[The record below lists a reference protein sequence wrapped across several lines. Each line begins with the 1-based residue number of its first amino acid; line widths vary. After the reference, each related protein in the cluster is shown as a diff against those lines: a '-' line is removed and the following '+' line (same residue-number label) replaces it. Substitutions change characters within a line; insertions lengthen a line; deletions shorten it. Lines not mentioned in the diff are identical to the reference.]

1 MSQTKVYNSKEIE
14 DALIKETIND
24 VVLILEDKGYDPVNQ
39 IVGYLLSDDPG
50 YISSYKEARKK
61 LTRFDRTKIL
71 EVIVKEFI
79 NK

>member
-24 VVLILEDKGYDPVNQ
+24 VVSILEDKGYDPVNQ